1 MAKTKA
7 KGRVSQKSQRKRRG
21 KRRGVKIFGGQEVLP
36 GNIIV
41 RQLGTKFHSGS
52 GTKLGR
58 DYTIFATRRG
68 IVKFTDKQ
76 GKKVISVN

>member
-7 KGRVSQKSQRKRRG
+7 KGKVSQKSQRKRSG
-21 KRRGVKIFGGQEVLP
+21 KRRGVKIFGGQEVHP

-41 RQLGTKFHSGS
+41 RQVGTKFHSGD

-58 DYTIFATRRG
+58 DFTIYATRRG
-68 IVKFTDKQ
+68 VVKFTNKQ
-76 GKKVISVN
+76 GKKVISVT

>member
-7 KGRVSQKSQRKRRG
+7 KGKVSQKSQRKRRG
-21 KRRGVKIFGGQEVLP
+21 KRRGVKIFGGQEAKP

-41 RQLGTKFHSGS
+41 RQVGTKFHPGK

-58 DYTIFATRRG
+58 DFTIYATRRG
-68 IVKFTDKQ
+68 IVKFIDKQ